1 MLSLNYT
8 QYMMSNRRHQWFV
21 LLNYAI
27 LKNGYGYG
35 ITYIHLSGE
44 SSTMSHWRS
53 SYFHSSLTFPTH
65 FNSYPLCGV
74 HLVKSLL
81 WVGVGWD
88 TGTWMGRIQLPFY
101 IKFNHNDHILT
112 FLHQNTF
119 HLCPLRF
126 SYQIFHTLHCQ
137 ILLPFILH
145 VSPKTEG

>member
-81 WVGVGWD
+81 SELVWD
-88 TGTWMGRIQLPFY
+88 ETLEREWAEFSYHST
-101 IKFNHNDHILT
+101 IKFN
-112 FLHQNTF
+112 
-119 HLCPLRF
+119 
-126 SYQIFHTLHCQ
+126 
-137 ILLPFILH
+137 
-145 VSPKTEG
+145 